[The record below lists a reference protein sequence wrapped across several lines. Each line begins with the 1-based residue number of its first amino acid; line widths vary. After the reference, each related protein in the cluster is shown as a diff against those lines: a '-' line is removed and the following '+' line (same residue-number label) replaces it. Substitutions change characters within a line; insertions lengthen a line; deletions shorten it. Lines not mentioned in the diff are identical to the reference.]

1 MTFKILILIPLL
13 YDPFIGRDK
22 TKHFGASYIIAQVTY
37 QKTRNIKKAI
47 FFTGL
52 IGVAKEL
59 YDLKVKKTKFSLKDL
74 FWDTAGLSTGIIV
87 SKYF

>member
-1 MTFKILILIPLL
+1 MTFKILILLPLL

-22 TKHFGASYIIAQVTY
+22 TKHFGASYIIAQATY
-37 QKTRNIKKAI
+37 QKTRSINKAI
-47 FFTGL
+47 LFTGM

-59 YDLKVKKTKFSLKDL
+59 YDLKIKKTKFSFKDL
-74 FWDTAGLSTGIIV
+74 FWDVTGLSAGVIV